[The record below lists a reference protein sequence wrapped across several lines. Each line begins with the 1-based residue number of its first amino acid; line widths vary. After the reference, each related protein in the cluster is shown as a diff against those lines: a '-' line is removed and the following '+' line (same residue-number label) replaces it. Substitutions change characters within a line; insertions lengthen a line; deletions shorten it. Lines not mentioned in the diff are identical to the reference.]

1 MLTAAELHKRL
12 DQVRASLDGLRRYL

>member
-12 DQVRASLDGLRRYL
+12 DQTRESLDGLRRYL